1 MKKKKKKKAT
11 KVKSKKLTVSWKKL
25 TVKLNYIGYL
35 KTEQITPMSRET
47 AGSVSCKYI
56 SKSWEDVF
64 NSETG
69 NGRNRYKD
77 SDESKDQ
84 WS

>member
-1 MKKKKKKKAT
+1 
-11 KVKSKKLTVSWKKL
+11 
-25 TVKLNYIGYL
+25 
-35 KTEQITPMSRET
+35 MSRET

-56 SKSWEDVF
+56 SKSWEDEF